1 MENNTVDILLIDDN
15 MNDAELTLRALRKGN
30 INYSFTH
37 LKNGVEG
44 LEFLFGT
51 GKFEGRN
58 TSNKPKVILLDLK
71 MQKVDGLQVLTQIK
85 ASELTKSIPV
95 VVLTSSKEHPDI
107 DRAYALGANSYIV
120 KPVEFNEFSAV
131 VADLGIYWLLKDQTR
146 V

>member
-1 MENNTVDILLIDDN
+1 MENNTVDILLIHDN